1 MPLLPFSSFIIDS
14 PLPPA
19 RAAAELANN
28 VEPRRLLRFR
38 RGAAA
43 FEGEV
48 TESGVDIRR
57 LPGYQNSFLPEIRGS
72 FERTPHGSRLR
83 GTMRMHP
90 LVIAFMC
97 AWMAFT
103 LIAGLAM
110 AAASLGAG
118 KADPAALIPLAM
130 LFFGWAFPTA
140 AFTIEAGM
148 ARRALTEILARE
160 IPSRA
165 GTAAGP
171 RP

>member
-1 MPLLPFSSFIIDS
+1 VPLLPFAGFTIDS

-19 RAAAELANN
+19 RAAAELASN
-28 VEPRRLLRFR
+28 VEPRRLIRFR

-90 LVIAFMC
+90 LVIVFMC
-97 AWMAFT
+97 VWMTFT
-103 LIAGLAM
+103 LIAALAM
-110 AAASLGAG
+110 AAASLSAE

-130 LFFGWAFPTA
+130 LFFGWALPTA
-140 AFTIEAGM
+140 AFTIEAAI
-148 ARRALTEILARE
+148 ARGALTGILARE
-160 IPSRA
+160 IPSGVR
-165 GTAAGP
+165 TTAGP